1 MGNGGLL
8 FFEMGSNLPRQDFF
22 AVLPYNSAMNQ
33 KMEKPGGEA
42 LYRKYRPKSFGEVI
56 GQDHVVKTLEG
67 ALKLG
72 HIFHAYLFAGS
83 RGTGKTTLA
92 RIVAQEIGA
101 GKDDIYEID
110 AASNNGVDEMRALN
124 EAVSTL
130 PFSSPYKVY
139 IFDEV
144 HMFSKSAFNALLKTL
159 EEPPKHVVFILAT
172 TEIEKIPETVISRC
186 QVFSLKKPTREI
198 LKQCA
203 VAISKK
209 EGFALESGA
218 ADLIALLGDGSFRDT
233 QGILQKIISASQ
245 DKKISLA
252 EVETVTGA
260 PKGTLI
266 NEFLSALSD
275 RKLAPALDAL
285 HKALA
290 ANVDAKVFLELALQK
305 LRFVLLLRYAKE
317 MEGEIS
323 SETSPEDFAFLKTL
337 TAAPAA
343 GAATGPTSPGA
354 SAGQGISSA
363 LLSELL
369 SAYDAVS
376 RAYIPAL
383 PIELALVRL
392 LSPQR
397 AG

>member
-1 MGNGGLL
+1 MNRLT
-8 FFEMGSNLPRQDFF
+8 MNNKQDKQ
-22 AVLPYNSAMNQ
+22 SS
-33 KMEKPGGEA
+33 ESA

-56 GQDHVVKTLEG
+56 GQDHIVKTLEG

-72 HIFHAYLFAGS
+72 NIFHAYLFAGS

-101 GKDDIYEID
+101 SSDDIYEID

-130 PFSSPYKVY
+130 PFNSPYKVY

-172 TEIEKIPETVISRC
+172 TELHKIPETVISRC

-203 VAISKK
+203 TAIAKK
-209 EGFALESGA
+209 EGFALEGGV

-233 QGILQKIISASQ
+233 QGILQKIISASK

-252 EVETVTGA
+252 EVEMVTGA
-260 PKGTLI
+260 PKGSLV
-266 NEFLSALSD
+266 NNFLTALSE
-275 RKLAPALDAL
+275 RKLAPALEAL

-290 ANVDAKVFLELALQK
+290 MNVDAKVFLELALQK

-317 MEGEIS
+317 MEVEIA
-323 SETSPEDFAFLKTL
+323 SETSPEDFEFIKRLAT
-337 TAAPAA
+337 TVPAPGA
-343 GAATGPTSPGA
+343 GAGTN
-354 SAGQGISSA
+354 SAGISSS

-369 SAYDAVS
+369 SAHDAVS

-383 PIELALVRL
+383 PIELALIRL
-392 LSPQR
+392 LTSK
-397 AG
+397 